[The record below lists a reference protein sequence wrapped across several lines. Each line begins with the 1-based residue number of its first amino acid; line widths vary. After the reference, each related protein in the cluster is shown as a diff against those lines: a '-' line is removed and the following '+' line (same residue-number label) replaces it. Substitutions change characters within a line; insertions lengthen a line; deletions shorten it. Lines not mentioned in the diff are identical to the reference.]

1 MWPKLK
7 SHKMSTK
14 DNKYKEYHSTGR
26 IITLTSVVIYKEC
39 NRTGIMD
46 NKNKSKNSEVNN
58 E

>member
-1 MWPKLK
+1 
-7 SHKMSTK
+7 MSTK